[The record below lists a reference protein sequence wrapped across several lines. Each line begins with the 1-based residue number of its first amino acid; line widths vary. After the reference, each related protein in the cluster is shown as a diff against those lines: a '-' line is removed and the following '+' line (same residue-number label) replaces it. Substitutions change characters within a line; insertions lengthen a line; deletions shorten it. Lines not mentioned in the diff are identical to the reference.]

1 MNQSEQKLYNQ
12 NSDETKIDSNDQF
25 DKKSQ
30 MFDKNPSLQRNN
42 LPNKWS
48 NSIKNPNWNNPQRK
62 TPHQKESSS
71 SDFSMDKNNHLIN
84 DEKTNVF
91 DPTSFKSNAP
101 KYNLQDI
108 PKLYQTPWSND
119 DWATPK
125 DNLVGGKADDV
136 ISGKTLRT

>member
-1 MNQSEQKLYNQ
+1 MNQSEQKLDNQ
-12 NSDETKIDSNDQF
+12 NSDEPKIYLNNQF

-30 MFDKNPSLQRNN
+30 MFDKNHSLQRNSI
-42 LPNKWS
+42 PNKWS
-48 NSIKNPNWNNPQRK
+48 NSIKNANWNDPQRK
-62 TPHQKESSS
+62 TPHQKVSSS

-101 KYNLQDI
+101 KYNLQEI

-125 DNLVGGKADDV
+125 DNLLGGKTDNV
-136 ISGKTLRT
+136 ISGNII